1 MEDIQNYSIEE
12 LADLVIKGEFGNG
25 LERKTKLGDLFQI
38 VQNKVNEKLYSN
50 IRIKLNEKSI
60 EILAYRVLEG
70 EFGNGNN
77 RKKKLGY
84 AYIEVQNKVN
94 EILGCPKRLTIEE
107 EKTIEEYAKEVIK
120 GINENEEDIKK
131 RLGDLYPI
139 VQNRVNEILG
149 KSFRY
154 EIDAKSIEIYA
165 QRVIKGEF
173 GNGEE
178 RKKKLGQLYNVVQ
191 NKVNEILKCPIRLES

>member
-1 MEDIQNYSIEE
+1 MENIQNKSIEE
-12 LADLVIKGEFGNG
+12 LSNLVIRGEFGCG
-25 LERKTKLGDLFQI
+25 KERENKLGDLYQI
-38 VQNKVNEKLYSN
+38 VQNKVNEKLGCSV
-50 IRIKLNEKSI
+50 RRKLNEKSI
-60 EILAYRVLEG
+60 EILAERAIKG
-70 EFGNGNN
+70 EFGNNEM

-120 GINENEEDIKK
+120 GIYGNEEDTKK
-131 RLGDLYPI
+131 KLGDLYPI

-149 KSFRY
+149 NSFRY

-178 RKKKLGQLYNVVQ
+178 RKNKLGQLYNVVQ
-191 NKVNEILKCPIRLES
+191 NKVNEILKCPIRL

>member
-1 MEDIQNYSIEE
+1 MEDIQNYSIED
-12 LADLVIKGEFGNG
+12 LAQFVINGKFGNG
-25 LERKTKLGDLFQI
+25 VERQNMLRDLYWI
-38 VQNKVNEKLYSN
+38 VQNKVNEILNSSIRHKLDK
-50 IRIKLNEKSI
+50 RSI
-60 EILAYRVLEG
+60 EILAERVLNG

-94 EILGCPKRLTIEE
+94 EILGCPKRLKIEE

-120 GINENEEDIKK
+120 GIYGNEEDTKK
-131 RLGDLYPI
+131 KLGDLYPI

-149 KSFRY
+149 NSFRY
-154 EIDAKSIEIYA
+154 EIDEKSIEIYA

-178 RKKKLGQLYNVVQ
+178 RKNKLGQLYNVVQ
-191 NKVNEILKCPIRLES
+191 NKVNEILKCPIRLKS